1 MILLFCIPFEYC
13 LYSVYSKDANYYSE
27 RFHFLTDY
35 VRFAA
40 RNDEHVTNRFTTNP
54 LSSFYS
60 FLPPPFRTQPFWILH
75 FQTESDSDHL
85 LLSCYTCLRVASTP
99 KTAFT
104 STPQSIL
111 STNRSMLVIH
121 IILPQS
127 NSQINPTFPFSPS
140 HPPYNSIPIVQQ
152 HTPSIHSIST
162 PSTAP
167 YPLFLPLFHFNP
179 TPPPLLPLTTPNTI
193 VTL

>member
-127 NSQINPTFPFSPS
+127 NSQINHISLSLLPIPPTPPFPS
-140 HPPYNSIPIVQQ
+140 YNNTLPTPIQ
-152 HTPSIHSIST
+152 
-162 PSTAP
+162 
-167 YPLFLPLFHFNP
+167 LPHI
-179 TPPPLLPLTTPNTI
+179 PPPLLPSFFLSSISTSHLHLFSLQPFLTR
-193 VTL
+193 

>member
-127 NSQINPTFPFSPS
+127 NSQINLISLSLLPIPNTSPYPS
-140 HPPYNSIPIVQQ
+140 YNNTLP
-152 HTPSIHSIST
+152 PSIQFPHFPPLPIPSFFLSSIST
-162 PSTAP
+162 SH
-167 YPLFLPLFHFNP
+167 LPIFSL
-179 TPPPLLPLTTPNTI
+179 
-193 VTL
+193 